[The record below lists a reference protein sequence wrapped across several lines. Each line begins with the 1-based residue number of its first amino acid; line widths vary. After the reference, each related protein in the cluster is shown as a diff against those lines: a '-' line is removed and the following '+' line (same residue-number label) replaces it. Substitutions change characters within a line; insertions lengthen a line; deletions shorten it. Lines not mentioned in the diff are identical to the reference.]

1 MMSEEQFR
9 LILAVLTAQAAALEA
24 IANNLS
30 TLAIAQGRH
39 PSPINWDHA
48 KSLLENARRITEDME

>member
-1 MMSEEQFR
+1 MSEEQFR
-9 LILAVLTAQAAALEA
+9 LFLAVLTAQAAALDA

-39 PSPINWDHA
+39 PSPISWDRA
-48 KSLLENARRITEDME
+48 KSLLDNAMIMTKNIK